1 MMSGLRGILTSS
13 GLFTAMSWSWYL
25 SLSLCLS
32 VSLSVCLSVLS
43 VYPSV
48 CLSAHNLHAFVI
60 TCIYEHVCIHKHVHI
75 SYITYMC
82 TYTCTHAEPSRA
94 PRLRGTAGRAL
105 QEDLLPIPAQHARRW
120 GRAMQQ
126 QGVATPRPRLF
137 FLPGLFLFSDFFLI
151 SMIFFI
157 FTPGLRLLILRDP
170 LPLFSRIFFIFM
182 IHCLFSNLF

>member
-75 SYITYMC
+75 SP
-82 TYTCTHAEPSRA
+82 TCARTHAHTQNLVERHGSEA
-94 PRLRGTAGRAL
+94 PLG
-105 QEDLLPIPAQHARRW
+105 
-120 GRAMQQ
+120 
-126 QGVATPRPRLF
+126 
-137 FLPGLFLFSDFFLI
+137 GLFKKTFFRYLRSMPGGGGERCSSRELQRRDRAFSFCQVFFYFQ
-151 SMIFFI
+151 IFF
-157 FTPGLRLLILRDP
+157 
-170 LPLFSRIFFIFM
+170 
-182 IHCLFSNLF
+182 